1 MGIWC
6 PKCIDARLWRASG
19 NLLCPKCMFIVPVG
33 ANTNKLGIGKMVK
46 DVKNEWLD
54 SECVVCPKCGTHAQ
68 YELYDRLGSHQYRC
82 ADTNGCARLGKT
94 CNNWE
99 SAKDSFYDDPIAKG
113 KDVSENEAKKFD
125 EGKARYDLIPPEA
138 LEQLVD
144 ILTFGAK
151 TYGDRN
157 WEQGLPYGRI
167 FAATM
172 RHLWKWWRG
181 EDCDPESKLP
191 HLAHAACN
199 IFFLMT
205 YEVRVMDI
213 DDLDDRPD

>member
-33 ANTNKLGIGKMVK
+33 ANTNKLGIGKMSIEEP
-46 DVKNEWLD
+46 DEWINIATTT
-54 SECVVCPKCGTHAQ
+54 CPDCGRHVQ
-68 YELYDRLGSHQYRC
+68 FYDWRGSYQYRC
-82 ADTNGCARLGKT
+82 SDTQGCARFGRA
-94 CNNWE
+94 CNSREGAQNAFNIE
-99 SAKDSFYDDPIAKG
+99 ADKDAP
-113 KDVSENEAKKFD
+113 ENEAKKFD
-125 EGKARYDLIPPEA
+125 EGKTRYDLIPPEA

-157 WEQGLPYGRI
+157 WEKGLPYGRI

-205 YEVRVMDI
+205 YESRVMDI
-213 DDLDDRPD
+213 DNLDDRPDWKE